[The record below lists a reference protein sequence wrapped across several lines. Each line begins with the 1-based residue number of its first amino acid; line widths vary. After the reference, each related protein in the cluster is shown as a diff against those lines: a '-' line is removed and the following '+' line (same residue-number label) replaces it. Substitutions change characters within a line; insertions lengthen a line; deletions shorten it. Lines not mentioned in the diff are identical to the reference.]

1 MSPPKPGPGRRLN
14 ISGRLADYFVG
25 SKLTPL
31 VVLIAVFAGALALM
45 LTPREENPKI
55 VVPAAN
61 VIVYKPG
68 ATPKEVERLV
78 VDPLEAILHGMPG
91 VAHTYGI
98 AADSMGVVTV
108 RFRVGQNRIDSL
120 VKLYDRIMSNMN
132 RMPPGTRTPLVQPVN
147 VDDVPILTV
156 SLSSNRLSGLELRH
170 IAVRVLDHLRR
181 VPGTSLTTVLGGRRR
196 QIDVRL
202 DLARMRHDN
211 VTLPEIRAVLKA
223 ANMAVP
229 SGSFVNANTSATVR
243 SGGMLHDAHAV
254 GAIVVGLYRNR
265 PVLLRDVARVTDG
278 VGTLTQT
285 RYIGFGPAYT
295 GKRSRDIENSAVTLA
310 IAKRPGTNAVSVA
323 RSVLAKLRA
332 LRNRV
337 IPADVHVTVTRD
349 DGHRANE
356 AVNTLIEHLAVAV
369 VTVVLLLVV
378 FLGWRAASIV
388 TITIP
393 LILFITLA
401 VGLAAGQT
409 INRITL
415 FALILALGLLV
426 DDSIVVIENIYRHY
440 TRADASR
447 ASAAVTAVNEIG
459 RPTNLATFTV
469 ILAFLPMFWV
479 TGMMGPYMRPIPFNV
494 PIAMLASLF
503 IAYTVA
509 PWAAARWLGPP
520 KGAHGTHGPGLLERG
535 YAKVMG
541 ALLRHRRYRWMFLA
555 AILILLAFVLAMP
568 AFRLVRFKMLPRN
581 NTNSFDITVRTP
593 RGSTLE
599 DTDRV
604 VRRIGDI
611 VGRNRDVTTYESS
624 VGNRGIVDFNGL
636 LRGSVLKTGPQ
647 MGDVRVHLVDKRDRE
662 VSSIAIVNGLRAPLR
677 KLARATGSTIKLVQ
691 EPPGPPVRA
700 TLIAELAGP
709 SYAELRRIAGHVEQ
723 AFRETPHVVAVDDTV
738 PAPTLQY
745 TIHIDQ
751 RKAALAGIPPSEA
764 AATLRTYLHG
774 SSVGTVHIA
783 RERVPVPIRLE
794 VPIADRVTPEDLRRV
809 FFTNRSGHEIP
820 LSEIA
825 EVRVHR
831 APQPIFHKDKRPVV
845 YVTAGVSG
853 GSPVYAVMH
862 LWRYFKTH
870 PVAPG
875 IRLHQ
880 TLLAAPSSLHYSLR
894 WDGEMRLT
902 LKVFRDL
909 GSAFGVAIILIYLV
923 LVAYYRSFMIPVIV
937 MGAIPLTVIGVLPGH
952 ALMHQYFTATSM
964 IGVIAL
970 AGIVVRNSLLL
981 IDFILEYRRA
991 GHSLDEA
998 VLQAGIVRLRPILL
1012 TALAI
1017 IFGTLVMIV
1026 DPVFGGLAISLIF
1039 GTFASTV
1046 LTLFVIPIGYHAYAA
1061 RHQPAP

>member
-1 MSPPKPGPGRRLN
+1 MTGPRKPEDRLN
-14 ISGRLADYFVG
+14 AAGRLANYFVN

-31 VVLIAVFAGALALM
+31 VILVALFAGWLALM

-78 VDPLEAILHGMPG
+78 IDPLEAILHGMPG

-98 AADSMGVVTV
+98 ASDSMGVVTV
-108 RFRVGQNRIDSL
+108 RFKVGQNRIDSL
-120 VKLYDRIMSNMN
+120 VKLYDRIMSNLN

-156 SLSSNRLSGLELRH
+156 SLASNRISGLRLRH

-181 VPGTSLTTVLGGRRR
+181 VPGTSLSYVLGGRRR

-202 DLARMRHDN
+202 NLANMRRDN
-211 VTLPEIRAVLKA
+211 VTLPQIQSVLKA
-223 ANMAVP
+223 ANVVVP
-229 SGSFVNANTSATVR
+229 SGSFIDANTAATVR
-243 SGGMLHDAHAV
+243 AGGMLHDAHAV
-254 GAIVVGLYRNR
+254 GAIVVGLYHNR

-278 VGTLTQT
+278 PGTLKQAH
-285 RYIGFGPAYT
+285 YIGFGGAYT
-295 GKRSRDIENSAVTLA
+295 GARPRDLESDAVTIA
-310 IAKRPGTNAVSVA
+310 IAKRPRTNAVSVA
-323 RSVLAKLRA
+323 RSVLAKLQRIRGR
-332 LRNRV
+332 L
-337 IPADVHVTVTRD
+337 IPPGVHVNVTRD
-349 DGHRANE
+349 DGRRANE
-356 AVNTLIEHLAVAV
+356 AVNTLVEHLTIAV
-369 VTVVLLLVV
+369 VTVVLLLVL

-388 TITIP
+388 TVTIP

-401 VGLAAGQT
+401 VGLIAGQT

-440 TRADASR
+440 THSGSDRAA
-447 ASAAVTAVNEIG
+447 AAVSAVNEVG

-509 PWAAARWLGPP
+509 PWAAKRWLV
-520 KGAHGTHGPGLLERG
+520 GTHAMRGSHRPGRLERG
-535 YAKVMG
+535 YATAMG
-541 ALLRHRRYRWMFLA
+541 ALLRSRLYRWMFLGV
-555 AILILLAFVLAMP
+555 ILVLLGLVLAMP
-568 AFRLVRFKMLPRN
+568 VLKLVRFKMLPRN

-599 DTDRV
+599 GTDRV
-604 VRRIGDI
+604 VRLIGNL
-611 VGRNRDVTTYESS
+611 VRHNRYVTTYASS
-624 VGNRGIVDFNGL
+624 VGDRGIVDFSGL
-636 LRGSVLKTGPQ
+636 LRGDVLKTGPQ
-647 MGDVRVHLVDKRDRE
+647 MGDVRVDLVDKRKRS
-662 VSSIAIVNGLRAPLR
+662 VSSIAIVNRLRAPLR
-677 KLARATGSTIKLVQ
+677 RLAETTGAKIKLVQ

-709 SYAELRRIAGHVEQ
+709 SYHTLQRIARQVEQ
-723 AFRETPHVVAVDDTV
+723 AFRQTPHVVAVDDTV
-738 PAPTLQY
+738 PGPALQY
-745 TIHIDQ
+745 TVHIDQ

-783 RERVPVPIRLE
+783 RERVPVPIHLQ
-794 VPIADRVTPEDLRRV
+794 VPIADRETPSDLGRV
-809 FFTNRSGHEIP
+809 FFTNRFGRQIP
-820 LSEIA
+820 LSAIA
-825 EVRVHR
+825 DVRVHPAAR
-831 APQPIFHKDKRPVV
+831 PIFHKDKRPVV

-870 PVAPG
+870 PVAHD
-875 IRLHQ
+875 IRLRQ

-909 GSAFGVAIILIYLV
+909 GSAFAVAIVLIYIV

-937 MGAIPLTVIGVLPGH
+937 MGAIPLTVIGVFPGH

-981 IDFILEYRRA
+981 IDFILEYQRA
-991 GHSLDEA
+991 GHTLDEA

-1039 GTFASTV
+1039 GTLASTI
-1046 LTLFVIPIGYHAYAA
+1046 LTLFVIPIGYHAYAGRRGRA
-1061 RHQPAP
+1061 A